1 MPPPI
6 PHFHTSRASPAA
18 VEALHPNH
26 TSPPQITTANIIAN
40 HNQPHHHQQRNK
52 RNNNTQPR
60 DVLRHRRV
68 VDPHRLV
75 RLRPARGGRRDG
87 VGRRGAGRRGARL
100 QGLVRVRAACLLI
113 CLCGGGRVDCNCC
126 VRCPRAA
133 TFRRV
138 CTAGRAPLSRQRNT
152 QDDAHHLIRHP
163 PLSPRLPPPL
173 PQQVQGGALQAL
185 QLSRRLRRVPRP
197 LERLLRRGG
206 VGRRDDHRH
215 VPVLLPGCAGLSGFV
230 RVLLQGACMLSG
242 VPL

>member
-1 MPPPI
+1 MMPPPI

-163 PLSPRLPPPL
+163 PYRPAFHPRSRSKCKE
-173 PQQVQGGALQAL
+173 VRCKHFNFRDGYGAFLDRSSVCFDEAA
-185 QLSRRLRRVPRP
+185 SVVVMITDTCP
-197 LERLLRRGG
+197 
-206 VGRRDDHRH
+206 
-215 VPVLLPGCAGLSGFV
+215 CYY
-230 RVLLQGACMLSG
+230 QGAPAFLVLFVCCCRAR
-242 VPL
+242 VC